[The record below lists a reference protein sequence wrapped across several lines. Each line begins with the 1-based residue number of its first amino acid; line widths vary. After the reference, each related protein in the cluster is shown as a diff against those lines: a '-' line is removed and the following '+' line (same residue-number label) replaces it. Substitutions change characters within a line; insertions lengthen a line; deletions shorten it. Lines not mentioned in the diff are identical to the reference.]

1 MQLTGFSNREASYTT
16 LSHNSFGVNMAYRSA
31 LYPNLNIFI
40 ILSIFVTLTALARG
54 AGAIDYLTAGVSSQD
69 DIQAAQRHQQ
79 QGNTQLAI
87 QSYES
92 VNIVRIGK
100 YCMSTYM

>member
-16 LSHNSFGVNMAYRSA
+16 LSHNSFGVNMAYRST
-31 LYPNLNIFI
+31 LHPNLNIFI